1 MHAEW
6 LLIAQYVACF
16 LMLVWIWGLQGTA
29 RTFGSA
35 ADRQHANQLTS
46 ALFVLGVGFLGP
58 FGSADRYLFPIDAA
72 LLAGFVFLDLA
83 ANARARTSTGL
94 LVQALLLMLALTIAI
109 GRFLII

>member
-1 MHAEW
+1 MYAEA

-16 LMLVWIWGLQGTA
+16 LMLVWIWGLQGSA

-46 ALFVLGVGFLGP
+46 VLFVIGIGFLGP
-58 FGSADRYLFPIDAA
+58 FGSGGRYLFPIDAT

-83 ANARARTSTGL
+83 ANARARTRAAL